1 MAKIEFSQ
9 GFMSGLPAR
18 ILKNTVANT
27 IDIQNLGLLSY
38 SNFYPHPQTYPYF
51 SIFKGT
57 KPSIATFKTNYASL
71 MTNDCLLKFIHDLSN
86 GPTELSPT
94 VISNPIVIS
103 SIYKA
108 ADKSGDAA
116 WFCLYR
122 RYVNNSV
129 QDHAILGDVGLIGSG
144 ADLELPDLNIVA
156 GNIYRIDNFKINLP
170 SSWEY

>member
-18 ILKNTVANT
+18 ILKNTGVNSS
-27 IDIQNLGLLSY
+27 DIQNMGLLTY
-38 SNFYPHPQTYPYF
+38 SAYIPHTYPYF

-57 KPSIATFKTNYASL
+57 KPSIAAFKTNYASL

-94 VISNPIVIS
+94 VINNLIVIS

-122 RYVNNSV
+122 RYDNNSV

-156 GNIYRIDNFKINLP
+156 GNSYRIDNFKINLP

>member
-18 ILKNTVANT
+18 ILKNTGVNSG
-27 IDIQNLGLLSY
+27 DIQNSGLFSY
-38 SNFYPHPQTYPYF
+38 TNTNPQSYPYF

-71 MTNDCLLKFIHDLSN
+71 MTNDCLLKFIHDVNN

-108 ADKSGDAA
+108 ADKSGDAV

-122 RYVNNSV
+122 RYTNNSV
-129 QDHAILGDVGLIGSG
+129 QGHAILGNIGLIDTG

-156 GNIYRIDNFKINLP
+156 GNSYRIDNFKINLP

>member
-18 ILKNTVANT
+18 ILKNTVVNSG
-27 IDIQNLGLLSY
+27 DIQNLGLFSY
-38 SNFYPHPQTYPYF
+38 ANTNPQPQSYPYF

-71 MTNDCLLKFIHDLSN
+71 MTNDCLLKFIHDVKN
-86 GPTELSPT
+86 DPRELSPT
-94 VISNPIVIS
+94 DISNPIVIS

-122 RYVNNSV
+122 HYVNNSV
-129 QDHAILGDVGLIGSG
+129 QGPAILGNIGLTDTG
-144 ADLELPDLNIVA
+144 ADLELPDLNIIA
-156 GNIYRIDNFKINLP
+156 GNLYRIDNFKINLP